1 MIISIAI
8 FVLIL
13 LLVLAYLFRFD
24 LVVAILALKGPPPL
38 RDQTMFSDTSEVE
51 WFDDYYTIEYVDN
64 RTIAIGEPRYHQMN
78 YNYLIIGKDKAI
90 LFDTGPG
97 IRNIIPVAESLTPV
111 PLIVT
116 VSHLHYDHVGNLE
129 TLEDIILADL
139 PGFRER
145 LDDSGMF
152 TPTDDEHLGHTEGIH
167 IKSFRVR
174 EWWKPGEKVDIGN
187 RVIELIHAP
196 GHTQDSIVLFDRES
210 NLLFAGD
217 FIYPGE
223 LLAMLPQSDLRD
235 YLQATQN
242 LLNIIDSNTLLLGA
256 HRTYS
261 TSLQAPRQS
270 YQGMLDLKNALVGI
284 REGSIRGKG
293 LYPRIFK
300 VNNIMTLWTDIH

>member
-1 MIISIAI
+1 MIVSIAI

-24 LVVAILALKGPPPL
+24 LIVAILTLKGPPPL

-51 WFDDYYTIEYVDN
+51 WFDDYYTVEYIDN
-64 RTIAIGEPRYHQMN
+64 RTVAIGEPRYHQMN

-90 LFDTGPG
+90 LFDAGPG
-97 IRNIIPVAESLTPV
+97 IRNIIPIAESLTPV

-129 TLEDIILADL
+129 TLEGIILVDL

-152 TPTDDEHLGHTEGIH
+152 TPTEDEHLGHTEGIP

-187 RVIELIHAP
+187 RVIELVHTP
-196 GHTQDSIVLFDRES
+196 GHTQDSIMLFDRES

-223 LLAMLPQSDLRD
+223 LLAMLPQSDLGD
-235 YLQATQN
+235 YLQTTQN

-270 YQGMLDLKNALVGI
+270 HQDMLDLKNTLVGI
-284 REGSIRGKG
+284 REGSIQGKG